1 MNISTADQTAA
12 TVGLDLLK
20 ALIDEIRLLPK
31 PWAAMSQ
38 AQQDEV
44 IDRLRRR
51 VLEQT
56 HEAVQAIAA
65 DGRVV
70 VAGELEQITIKDG
83 VKAVIKMA
91 QHSPHIHELYS
102 SAGSTVLVVVAD
114 ATPYTQGLDGV
125 KGEPDQTALALPHE
139 ASRA

>member
-1 MNISTADQTAA
+1 MNISTTNQTAA
-12 TVGLDLLK
+12 TVGLDLLR
-20 ALIDEIRLLPK
+20 ALIDEMRLCPK

-44 IDRLRRR
+44 IERLRRR
-51 VLEQT
+51 VLAQV
-56 HEAVQAIAA
+56 HEAVKAIAA

-83 VKAVIKMA
+83 VKAVIKMSQA
-91 QHSPHIHELYS
+91 SPHIHELYS

-114 ATPYTQGLDGV
+114 AKPYTQGMDEV
-125 KGEPDQTALALPHE
+125 KGEPDQNALALPHE